1 MARQYSEYSFNSTN
15 PENFLF
21 ETHFSP
27 INVFV
32 TKIYP
37 KQIIFIINGC
47 LNVKMT
53 LMSIFQNGD
62 AKNDIKYYQF

>member
-32 TKIYP
+32 KKIYP
-37 KQIIFIINGC
+37 KQIIIIKGC

-53 LMSIFQNGD
+53 LMSICQNGD
-62 AKNDIKYYQF
+62 AKNDIK